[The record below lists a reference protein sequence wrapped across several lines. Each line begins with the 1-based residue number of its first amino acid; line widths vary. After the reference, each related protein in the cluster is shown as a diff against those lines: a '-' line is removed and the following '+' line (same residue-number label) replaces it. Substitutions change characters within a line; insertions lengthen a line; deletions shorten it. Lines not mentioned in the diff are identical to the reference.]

1 MEHEPAFMD
10 LLALSSQSGSSPF
23 ASQLREG
30 FANLKFSG
38 FLERDFRERLVRQ
51 NLVRSRIASLILLA
65 ILVTVSTLDWVVAGS
80 PSVELSSALRVGVIL
95 PGLVLLVLAT
105 WRPSL
110 QPHYTRIAA
119 VTVTLLGFVVVY
131 DSQVAAAGEDSYI
144 AIGLILVILYVFYV
158 CLFPGLRFRV
168 STTIGVVL
176 VTAYLALG
184 LSMDVPAQQ
193 LSYSTAMLVA
203 AVMLSGLASYNFE
216 FVLRTSFLETRLLNE
231 IAERD
236 GLTGLYNRR
245 MFDDFMGRIWRQ
257 SQRENLPLEIVMV
270 DIDYFKIFN
279 DLYGHQ
285 AGDDCLRKVAGCIAN
300 SAKRP
305 FDFAARY
312 GGEEFVL
319 VLYGPPD
326 ENERK
331 IAEQIRLN
339 VMNLDIP
346 HQGSTIDNVITVSV
360 GVALASCWSGRSLA
374 GTIQVADEALYEAKL
389 AGRNRLVYKDTAEVD
404 IETGVFRTGIASRQL
419 A

>member
-1 MEHEPAFMD
+1 M
-10 LLALSSQSGSSPF
+10 
-23 ASQLREG
+23 
-30 FANLKFSG
+30 
-38 FLERDFRERLVRQ
+38 
-51 NLVRSRIASLILLA
+51 
-65 ILVTVSTLDWVVAGS
+65 
-80 PSVELSSALRVGVIL
+80 
-95 PGLVLLVLAT
+95 LLVLAT
-105 WRPSL
+105 WYPSL
-110 QPHYTRIAA
+110 QQHYTRIAA
-119 VTVTLLGFVVVY
+119 VSVTLLGFVVIY
-131 DSQVAAAGEDSYI
+131 NSQVAAAGEDSYI

-168 STTIGVVL
+168 STTIGALL
-176 VTAYLALG
+176 VTTYLALG
-184 LSMDVPAQQ
+184 VSMDVPAQP

-216 FVLRTSFLETRLLNE
+216 FVLRTSFLETRVLNE

-245 MFDDFMGRIWRQ
+245 MFDDFMRRIWRQ
-257 SQRENLPLEIVMV
+257 SQREDMPLEIVLV

-319 VLYGPPD
+319 VLYGPPAED
-326 ENERK
+326 KRTV
-331 IAEQIRLN
+331 AEQIRLD
-339 VMNLDIP
+339 VMSLGIS
-346 HQGSTIDNVITVSV
+346 HQGSAIDNVITVSV
-360 GVALASCWSGRSLA
+360 GVALASCGSGRSLA
-374 GTIQVADEALYEAKL
+374 GAIQVADEALYEAKL
-389 AGRNRLVYKDTAEVD
+389 AGRNRLTCRDTAEVHM
-404 IETGVFRTGIASRQL
+404 ETGIFQTGVGSRKL

>member
-10 LLALSSQSGSSPF
+10 LLSLNSLSGSSPF
-23 ASQLREG
+23 AAQLREG
-30 FANLKFSG
+30 FANLRFRG
-38 FLERDFRERLVRQ
+38 YLERDFRELLVRQ

-65 ILVTVSTLDWVVAGS
+65 ILVAVSILDWVVGGS
-80 PSVELSSALRVGVIL
+80 PVVELSSVLRFGVIL

-105 WRPSL
+105 WYPSL
-110 QPHYTRIAA
+110 QQHYTRIAA
-119 VTVTLLGFVVVY
+119 VSVTLLGFVVIY
-131 DSQVAAAGEDSYI
+131 DGQVAAAGEDSYI
-144 AIGLILVILYVFYV
+144 AIGLILVIVYVFYV

-168 STTIGVVL
+168 STTIGVLL
-176 VTAYLALG
+176 VTTYLALG

-216 FVLRTSFLETRLLNE
+216 FVLRTSFLETRVLNE

-245 MFDDFMGRIWRQ
+245 MFDDFMRRIWRQ
-257 SQRENLPLEIVMV
+257 SQREDMPLEIVLV

-319 VLYGPPD
+319 VLYGPPAED
-326 ENERK
+326 KRTV
-331 IAEQIRLN
+331 AEQIRLD
-339 VMNLDIP
+339 VISLGIP
-346 HQGSTIDNVITVSV
+346 HQGSTIDSVITVSV
-360 GVALASCWSGRSLA
+360 GVALASCGSGRSLA

-389 AGRNRLVYKDTAEVD
+389 AGRNRLICRDTAEVHM
-404 IETGVFRTGIASRQL
+404 ETGIFQTGVGSRQL

>member
-1 MEHEPAFMD
+1 MD
-10 LLALSSQSGSSPF
+10 LLAFNFQSGSSPF
-23 ASQLREG
+23 AAQLREG
-30 FANLKFSG
+30 FANLRFRG
-38 FLERDFRERLVRQ
+38 FLEREFRELLVRQ

-65 ILVTVSTLDWVVAGS
+65 ILAAVSILDWAASGS
-80 PSVELSSALRVGVIL
+80 PVVELSSALRFGVIL

-105 WRPSL
+105 WHPAL
-110 QPHYTRIAA
+110 QQHYTRIAA
-119 VTVTLLGFVVVY
+119 VSVTLLGFVVIY

-144 AIGLILVILYVFYV
+144 ALGLILVILYVFYA

-168 STTIGVVL
+168 STTIGVAL

-184 LSMDVPAQQ
+184 LSMDVVAQQ

-245 MFDDFMGRIWRQ
+245 MFDDLMSRIWRQ
-257 SQRENLPLEIVMV
+257 SQRENMPLEIVLV

-285 AGDDCLRKVAGCIAN
+285 AGDDCLRKVAACIAN
-300 SAKRP
+300 SANRP

-319 VLYGPPD
+319 VLCGPPG
-326 ENERK
+326 ERESTVG
-331 IAEQIRLN
+331 EQIRLDI
-339 VMNLDIP
+339 MNLRIP
-346 HQGSTIDNVITVSV
+346 HQGSAIDSVITVSV
-360 GVALASCWSGRSLA
+360 GVAIASCHSGRSLA

-389 AGRNRLVYKDTAEVD
+389 AGRNRLICRDTAEVD
-404 IETGVFRTGIASRQL
+404 METGVFRTGIASRRL